1 MSHFFK
7 YDIHGYALFEDDK
20 VMVLDGTCR
29 IGKIVKENKK
39 TFKVKFDDFNEK
51 NYNSQKLKLV
61 DDVRKSCN

>member
-7 YDIHGYALFEDDK
+7 YD
-20 VMVLDGTCR
+20 LDRTCR
-29 IGKIVKENKK
+29 IGKIVKQNKK

>member
-7 YDIHGYALFEDDK
+7 YD
-20 VMVLDGTCR
+20 LDGTCL
-29 IGKIVKENKK
+29 IGKIVKQNKK